1 MLVLLNIGSSKVRLL
16 GNPDP
21 FFSLRAKNWR
31 LKCVAILNFYRI
43 ELQSNSTRSQSGEV
57 KFSFSYSFV
66 ADDIPVVIQISFNS
80 PMLVLETAPRL
91 HGIFILGSND
101 FMFLEFP
108 RDLLHMFHLSQRRHL
123 LPFSLFVI
131 FFPALMLLLVQMM
144 RMVAFHVS
152 FKIGVLSESLSTF
165 RARES
170 VFVLV
175 REMNHLGGEINY
187 TYQN

>member
-1 MLVLLNIGSSKVRLL
+1 MLMLLNIGSSKVRLL

-91 HGIFILGSND
+91 HGILSLAAIISC
-101 FMFLEFP
+101 FLNSPEIYCTCSTSP
-108 RDLLHMFHLSQRRHL
+108 DADTCCLSPCSSSPSWR
-123 LPFSLFVI
+123 
-131 FFPALMLLLVQMM
+131 
-144 RMVAFHVS
+144 
-152 FKIGVLSESLSTF
+152 
-165 RARES
+165 
-170 VFVLV
+170 
-175 REMNHLGGEINY
+175 
-187 TYQN
+187 

>member
-91 HGIFILGSND
+91 HGSFYLWQQLFHVSWTPPRFIAHVPPLLTQTRAA
-101 FMFLEFP
+101 FL
-108 RDLLHMFHLSQRRHL
+108 LVRHL
-123 LPFSLFVI
+123 LPGVDVAVGAADVDGGFSCEF
-131 FFPALMLLLVQMM
+131 
-144 RMVAFHVS
+144 
-152 FKIGVLSESLSTF
+152 
-165 RARES
+165 
-170 VFVLV
+170 
-175 REMNHLGGEINY
+175 
-187 TYQN
+187 